1 MVIVRKVDRRSA
13 VLSPSSLAC
22 LSQIPTVNLTMG
34 CAHGC
39 LYCYTRGYRAY
50 PGEGR
55 VDVFVNTLE
64 KLQNELQRKR
74 HKPDAV
80 YFSPASDI
88 FQPVS
93 DVLDLAYDV
102 IHYLLTRGIGIA
114 FLTKGIIPEKHMSLM
129 LAHPGLV
136 RAQIGMI
143 SADDSLLRTFEPG
156 AAPVSARVEQM
167 KRLAK
172 GEVKTQLRV
181 DPILPAVTDDAD
193 AFETLC
199 GVTAECGV
207 RRLACSVLFLRPAPL
222 CRLST
227 AARASP
233 LVAKCLAQF
242 HAAHRIAIHAE
253 HSSVIALAATGRQA
267 IFQRL
272 EEIAER
278 HGISV
283 KRCAC
288 KNPDI
293 AIGTCSIAGERQR
306 RTLSHQT
313 DLFNHPEAPETW

>member
-13 VLSPSSLAC
+13 VLTPSSLAC

-64 KLQNELQRKR
+64 KLQDELRRKR
-74 HKPDAV
+74 HKPAVV

-102 IHYLLTRGIGIA
+102 IHHLFTHGIGIA

-143 SADDSLLRTFEPG
+143 SADDALLRTFEPG
-156 AAPVSARVEQM
+156 AAPVSTRTEQM
-167 KRLAK
+167 KRLVK
-172 GEVKTQLRV
+172 GEVKTQLRI

-199 GVTAECGV
+199 GLATECGV
-207 RRLACSVLFLRPAPL
+207 HRLACSVLFLRPAPL
-222 CRLST
+222 CRLS
-227 AARASP
+227 AAAKASP

-242 HAAHRIAIHAE
+242 QSAHRIAIHAE
-253 HSSVIALAATGRQA
+253 HSSVVALAATERQA

-272 EEIAER
+272 EEIAAR

-293 AIGTCSIAGERQR
+293 ATGTCSIAGDRQR
-306 RTLSHQT
+306 RTPSHQT